1 MEIEFPD
8 GPVLRLCAP
17 SAWGPDSMLQQKS
30 KIQKKKEKKIQCV
43 GTKTQHTQINK

>member
-8 GPVLRLCAP
+8 GPVLRFCAP

-30 KIQKKKEKKIQCV
+30 KIQKKKEKKRKSNV
-43 GTKTQHTQINK
+43 SELRPGTPK